1 MDPIKEAFQRA
12 KQDIQSLKSEIHELK
27 TALEELKI
35 SLQTDKPTDRHTISL
50 QNQEKSQQ
58 TDIKTPTIQHI
69 NPTQNLNEPLKQP
82 LYSLKSPNTSIST
95 GNEGVPTDRQTNQQT
110 NQQTDQHIQ
119 IKGKIEQKAD
129 NNTQNKELNEPLNT
143 PTDSQ
148 TDVAGILTTL
158 NIYKNE
164 LAQKIRALTQQEFLV
179 YTTIVQLE
187 QEGCIVDYPL
197 IATKLKLTES
207 SIRDYTLKLLKKG
220 VPLIKTK
227 ENNKKIYLSIPS
239 DIKRII
245 TLQNLMLLRER

>member
-82 LYSLKSPNTSIST
+82 LYSLKSPNTTIST
-95 GNEGVPTDRQTNQQT
+95 GNEGVPTDR
-110 NQQTDQHIQ
+110 
-119 IKGKIEQKAD
+119 
-129 NNTQNKELNEPLNT
+129 
-143 PTDSQ
+143 Q

-187 QEGCIVDYPL
+187 EEGCIVDYPL